1 MSDPPDRSGRGGAGE
16 VHADRKR
23 SDQASPASGA
33 ADWARVR
40 LIVAGRV
47 QGVCYRAAA
56 ADQARALALGGWA
69 RNLADGTVEIV
80 AEGRRVG
87 LAQFAAWAR
96 HGPPHARVDHV
107 SEERGEFADEF
118 REFKVR

>member
-1 MSDPPDRSGRGGAGE
+1 MEAALASGGA
-16 VHADRKR
+16 DR
-23 SDQASPASGA
+23 
-33 ADWARVR
+33 ARVR
-40 LIVAGRV
+40 LIVWGRV

-56 ADQARALALGGWA
+56 ADQARTLALGGWA

-80 AEGRRVG
+80 AEGRRIG

-96 HGPPHARVDHV
+96 QGPPHARVDEV
-107 SEERGEFADEF
+107 SEEWGEFADEF

>member
-1 MSDPPDRSGRGGAGE
+1 VNRS
-16 VHADRKR
+16 R
-23 SDQASPASGA
+23 SDQAPAAIGA
-33 ADWARVR
+33 AVRARLR

-47 QGVCYRAAA
+47 QGVFYRAAA

-87 LAQFAAWAR
+87 LVQFAAWAR
-96 HGPPHARVDHV
+96 LGPPHARVDDV
-107 SEERGEFADEF
+107 SEEWGEFADEF
-118 REFKVR
+118 REFTVR